1 MTDVKRRRGS
11 AVMSAGKN
19 TETSADASA
28 KNAQEPSG
36 PAPDFDTLIDRQG
49 TSATKWERY
58 AGRDILP
65 FWVADMD
72 FAMPPFIA
80 DAVRSRLEHPI
91 LGYTRTP
98 PSLVAAFQAWMQH
111 HYQWRVEADWLVWI
125 PGVVGGFN
133 LAARATARPGGAV
146 MIPTPVYYPFLDV
159 PGNAGQRAQHVPLV
173 REGERWVMDME
184 ALERAAS
191 PDTALLLLSNPQNP
205 TGRAYSR
212 AELGELAAF
221 CLRRGIVLCSDEIHC
236 PLLLDPAVRH
246 LPVASLDPDIARVTI
261 SLYAVT
267 KAYNMPGLSCAVAV
281 IPDAALRR
289 NFIRAQAGLV
299 PGIGPLAYAAT
310 EAALN
315 DRGPWLSQLLHYLRG
330 NHERVR
336 SVVGRRMTPVE
347 ATYLAWIDVRDLD
360 IEHPGAWL
368 EDAGVGLSD
377 GAAFGAAGFVRFN
390 FACPRPLLERG
401 LTRLQAGLS
410 SAPARG
416 EGRSTGSN

>member
-1 MTDVKRRRGS
+1 MSSEAT
-11 AVMSAGKN
+11 AVPN
-19 TETSADASA
+19 FDA
-28 KNAQEPSG
+28 
-36 PAPDFDTLIDRQG
+36 LIDRRG

-80 DAVRSRLEHPI
+80 DAVRARLEHPI
-91 LGYTRTP
+91 LGYSRTP
-98 PSLVAAFQAWMQH
+98 PGLVEAFTGWLAH
-111 HYQWRVEADWLVWI
+111 HYQWQIEPDWLVWI

-133 LAARATARPGGAV
+133 LAARATARPGGAI

-159 PGNAGQRAQHVPLV
+159 PPNAGQRAQPVPLV
-173 REGERWVMDME
+173 RDGDRWVMDID
-184 ALERAAS
+184 ALDRAATA
-191 PDTALLLLSNPQNP
+191 DTTLLLLSNPQNP

-212 AELGELAAF
+212 AELAELATF

-236 PLLLDPAVRH
+236 PLLLDTTLAH
-246 LPVASLDPDIARVTI
+246 TPVASLGPEIAEKTI

-281 IPDAALRR
+281 IPDPALRR
-289 NFIRAQAGLV
+289 NFIRAQAGLL

-315 DRGPWLSQLLHYLRG
+315 DRGPWLPRLIDYLRG
-330 NHERVR
+330 NHDRVR
-336 SVVGRRMTPVE
+336 AAVGQRMTPVE

-360 IEHPGAWL
+360 LAQPGAWL
-368 EDAGVGLSD
+368 EAAGVGLSD
-377 GAAFGAAGFVRFN
+377 GAGFGGPGFVRFN
-390 FACPRPLLERG
+390 FACPRVLLEQG
-401 LTRLQAGLS
+401 LARLSAALTERERAITGLRP
-410 SAPARG
+410 PA
-416 EGRSTGSN
+416 

>member
-1 MTDVKRRRGS
+1 
-11 AVMSAGKN
+11 MSAGNPGDTRLKS
-19 TETSADASA
+19 TGSL
-28 KNAQEPSG
+28 P
-36 PAPDFDTLIDRQG
+36 PAPDFDALIDRRG

-80 DAVRSRLEHPI
+80 DAVRARLEHPI

-98 PSLVAAFQAWMQH
+98 PGLVEAFQGWMQH
-111 HYQWRVEADWLVWI
+111 HYQWSVDPDWLVWI

-133 LAARATARPGGAV
+133 LAARAAVPPGGAV

-159 PGNAGQRAQHVPLV
+159 PGNAGQHAQPVPLV
-173 REGERWVMDME
+173 RDGDRWVMDMA
-184 ALERAAS
+184 ALERAATR
-191 PDTALLLLSNPQNP
+191 DTALVLLSNPQNP

-212 AELGELAAF
+212 AELTELAAF

-236 PLLLDPAVRH
+236 PLLLDPSARH
-246 LPVASLDPDIARVTI
+246 VPIASLDPEIARSTI

-281 IPDAALRR
+281 IPDATLRR
-289 NFIRAQAGLV
+289 NFIRAEAGLV

-315 DRGPWLSQLLHYLRG
+315 DRGPWLSQLLDYLRG

-336 SVVGRRMTPVE
+336 TVVGQRMTPVE
-347 ATYLAWIDVRDLD
+347 ATYLAWIDVRDLGL
-360 IEHPGAWL
+360 ENPGAWF
-368 EDAGVGLSD
+368 EAAGIGLSD
-377 GAAFGAAGFVRFN
+377 GAAFGAPGFVRLN
-390 FACPRPLLERG
+390 FACPRALLDQG
-401 LTRLQAGLS
+401 LARLDARLR
-410 SAPARG
+410 APG
-416 EGRSTGSN
+416 G